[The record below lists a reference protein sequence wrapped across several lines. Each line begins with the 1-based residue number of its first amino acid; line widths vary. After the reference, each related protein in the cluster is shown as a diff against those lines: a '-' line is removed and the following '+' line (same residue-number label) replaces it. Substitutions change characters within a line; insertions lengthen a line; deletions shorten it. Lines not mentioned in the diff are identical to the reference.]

1 MLKKSGRL
9 ASLWDMQISFIS
21 DVISS
26 ERAGAANGGA
36 ALNDDV
42 LCKGLRLAGHDVR
55 VVNSK
60 NLGSIGNEY
69 VLLSNFFN
77 VKPELLS
84 ELVSRGRYSIV
95 AHDYKFVAHMNPA
108 VYADFL
114 VPADQRINLDL
125 FSRADNVFCQSN
137 LQKGIYDKN
146 VTSKTHNLS
155 GNLWDTETISFMGDL
170 SRRNKLR
177 SGVTAVVKSPYPQKG
192 VAESIQFCIQNRLD
206 YDLVSDKVYHCFLN
220 KLAQFEGLCFVPQ
233 VPETLSR
240 VCVEAKIMGLS
251 VLTTKMVGAVGE
263 EWWSLDKDALS
274 EKLVADQKRIPT
286 EILERITA

>member
-1 MLKKSGRL
+1 
-9 ASLWDMQISFIS
+9 MQISFVS

-26 ERAGAANGGA
+26 ERVGAANGGA

-42 LCKGLRLAGHDVR
+42 LCQAMKGAGHDVR

-60 NLGSIGNEY
+60 NLSSIGSEY

-77 VKPELLS
+77 VKSELLA
-84 ELVSRGRYSIV
+84 ELVSRGKYSIV

-108 VYADFL
+108 AYADFL
-114 VPADQRINLDL
+114 VPEDRLINFDL

-137 LQKGIYDKN
+137 LQKSIYDKN
-146 VTSKTHNLS
+146 VTAKTHNLS
-155 GNLWDTETISFMGDL
+155 GNLWDTPTISFMGAL
-170 SRRNKLR
+170 SKRNKLR

-206 YDLVSDKVYHCFLN
+206 YDLVSDKVYHAFLN
-220 KLAQFEGLCFVPQ
+220 KLAQFEGLCFIPQ

-240 VCVEAKIMGLS
+240 VCVEAKVMGLS

-263 EWWSLDKDALS
+263 SWWSLDKEALS

-286 EILERITA
+286 EILERITN

>member
-1 MLKKSGRL
+1 MEIL
-9 ASLWDMQISFIS
+9 FVS

-36 ALNDDV
+36 ALNDEV
-42 LCKGLRLAGHDVR
+42 LCSAIAGAGHKIR

-60 NLGSIGNEY
+60 NLSSLTDEY
-69 VLLSNFFN
+69 VLLSNFFR
-77 VKPELLS
+77 VKPELIS
-84 ELVSRGRYSIV
+84 ELISRGRYSIV

-108 VYADFL
+108 VYADFV
-114 VPADQRINLDL
+114 VPEAERINLDL
-125 FSRADNVFCQSN
+125 FSRADNVFCQSG

-146 VTSKTHNLS
+146 VTARTHNLS
-155 GNLWDTETISFMGDL
+155 GNLWDTKTISFMDAL
-170 SRRNKLR
+170 SKRNKLR
-177 SGVTAVVKSPYPQKG
+177 LGVTAVVKSPYPQKG

-206 YDLVSDKVYHCFLN
+206 YDLVGDPVYFAFLN

-240 VCVEAKIMGLS
+240 VCVEAKMMGLS
-251 VLTTKMVGAVGE
+251 VLTTKLVGAVGE
-263 EWWSLDKDALS
+263 EWWKLNRDALS

-286 EILERITA
+286 EILERIVT